1 MFSLRGDAHKIYLQL
16 KKASSNGQSFKQMK
30 ELIEVEKI
38 QAFYQSIDSDTLK
51 IIYYR
56 MIKEKNGSGIIPV
69 FVTSVPWFLF
79 LFSNQLQQLLFKEG
93 SKLWV
98 VFGIVYMLILTTT
111 VVLHFR
117 EKAWAAFH
125 IKIIQDTLNERKR
138 QD

>member
-16 KKASSNGQSFKQMK
+16 KKAANSGQSFKQMK

-38 QAFYQSIDSDTLK
+38 QAFYQSMDSDTLK

-56 MIKEKNGSGIIPV
+56 MIKEKNGSGIIPI